1 MKLKRF
7 KDVNEYTSYDDM
19 FDPPNREESE
29 EYDSVD
35 FFKENIRENG
45 LSYIL
50 MDSQKDGKT
59 SYNFEDSKLTSLCN
73 QYIEVVMKLE
83 QKLDIGEL

>member
-7 KDVNEYTSYDDM
+7 KEINEYTSYDDM
-19 FDPPNREESE
+19 FDPPNRGESE
-29 EYDSVD
+29 EYDSVN

-45 LSYIL
+45 ISYIL

-59 SYNFEDSKLTSLCN
+59 SYNFEDDELTSLCN